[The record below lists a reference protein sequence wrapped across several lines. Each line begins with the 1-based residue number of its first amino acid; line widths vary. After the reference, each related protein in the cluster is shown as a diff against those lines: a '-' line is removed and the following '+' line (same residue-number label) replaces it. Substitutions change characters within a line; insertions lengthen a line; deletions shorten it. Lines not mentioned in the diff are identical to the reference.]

1 MQEDTPHPT
10 PHTAGQSDKGTEN
23 VEQIRTQSSLAPRI
37 FPLRCYVS
45 RKCENRKKLRG
56 WLAGK
61 VAKSRE
67 RRGRS
72 LGKSVTGGAG
82 GNENGSIKANVTL
95 TACSWNRSAAQQM
108 THSTSLPFRV
118 TTHDSH
124 GGPDGHLPCRVPY
137 SLQASGVSDPR
148 SVNNGITA
156 R

>member
-37 FPLRCYVS
+37 FPSRCYVS

-72 LGKSVTGGAG
+72 LGKSVTGGARAG
-82 GNENGSIKANVTL
+82 TKMGQLKQTL
-95 TACSWNRSAAQQM
+95 
-108 THSTSLPFRV
+108 
-118 TTHDSH
+118 
-124 GGPDGHLPCRVPY
+124 HLQLV
-137 SLQASGVSDPR
+137 A
-148 SVNNGITA
+148 GIA
-156 R
+156 VQRNK